1 MQAIISLEE
10 GYFSYGSK
18 DVFSGISLEAA
29 RGEIICILG
38 ANGCGK
44 TTLLNCLNGTF
55 KLKSGRILLFGKDL
69 SKLSVTDR
77 AKKMGFVFQ
86 EHSAPFPFSVL
97 EVVRMGRAPHL
108 GLFASPAARDTEVA
122 INALKQVGMSH
133 LIQKP
138 YTQISGGERQLV
150 LIARTIAQGP
160 DIILMDEPTSH
171 LDFKNQSLVLTII
184 KRLAQTGISII
195 LSTHLPN
202 HALLYASRVALME
215 DGRFLAFGR
224 PEEVMTSENLRNTYG
239 IEVKVLSVNDPQTG
253 NNLRYVIPA
262 EETKVIK
269 CDKHVFPPAG

>member
-1 MQAIISLEE
+1 
-10 GYFSYGSK
+10 
-18 DVFSGISLEAA
+18 
-29 RGEIICILG
+29 
-38 ANGCGK
+38 
-44 TTLLNCLNGTF
+44 
-55 KLKSGRILLFGKDL
+55 
-69 SKLSVTDR
+69 
-77 AKKMGFVFQ
+77 
-86 EHSAPFPFSVL
+86 
-97 EVVRMGRAPHL
+97 
-108 GLFASPAARDTEVA
+108 
-122 INALKQVGMSH
+122 
-133 LIQKP
+133 
-138 YTQISGGERQLV
+138 
-150 LIARTIAQGP
+150 
-160 DIILMDEPTSH
+160 